1 MKFNSIKEFI
11 KDPEIYKYV
20 IVGVSNAVFVILLT
34 ILFTSV
40 IGVFYLISAIIAYE
54 ISIVVSFFM
63 HDKWTF
69 GKVKKTSRS
78 VTRFIKY
85 NTFSLMGLGINS
97 VVLVILTQQFSIH
110 YAISELIAIF
120 VAFTFNYIMNKKISF
135 KN

>member
-1 MKFNSIKEFI
+1 MKFNLIKKFI

-20 IVGVSNAVFVILLT
+20 IVGASNAGLVILLT

-40 IGVFYLISAIIAYE
+40 IGIFYLISATMAYE

-69 GKVKKTSRS
+69 GKIEKTSHRWI
-78 VTRFIKY
+78 RFIKY
-85 NTFSLMGLGINS
+85 NAFSLMGLGINS
-97 VVLVILTQQFSIH
+97 AVLVILTQQFSIY
-110 YAISELIAIF
+110 YAISEFIAIL